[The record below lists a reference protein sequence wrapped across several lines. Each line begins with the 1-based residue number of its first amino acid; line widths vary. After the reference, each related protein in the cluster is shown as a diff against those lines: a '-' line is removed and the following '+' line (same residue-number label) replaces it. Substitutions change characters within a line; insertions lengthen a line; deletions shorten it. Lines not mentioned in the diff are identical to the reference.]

1 MEKVTAERIISAQ
14 AKAYKPSAF
23 LFSIATQLRQGKTLS
38 EKQVTAA
45 NKVIAAIEKRASERQ
60 AKIESEN
67 DSKGVWEEGRQ
78 TVSGKVVE
86 IKQQE
91 RWEGG
96 HYYGET
102 VIVDKVKLELQ
113 DGRSIIVTGTN
124 SFYENNDRDMRS
136 QILVKVGDMV
146 TVDTTVKVHA
156 ERTFWAYGSRTTL
169 KEVG

>member
-1 MEKVTAERIISAQ
+1 
-14 AKAYKPSAF
+14 
-23 LFSIATQLRQGKTLS
+23 
-38 EKQVTAA
+38 
-45 NKVIAAIEKRASERQ
+45 
-60 AKIESEN
+60 
-67 DSKGVWEEGRQ
+67 
-78 TVSGKVVE
+78 
-86 IKQQE
+86 
-91 RWEGG
+91 
-96 HYYGET
+96 

-124 SFYENNDRDMRS
+124 SFYENNDRDMHS